1 MEAEVERP
9 LPIAFGDRTPKHCTT
24 FLIGRYV
31 RKVGERKDP
40 YNEAD
45 VGLPGV
51 GWQLHGGELMA
62 RLRR

>member
-24 FLIGRYV
+24 FLTGRYV

-51 GWQLHGGELMA
+51 G
-62 RLRR
+62 